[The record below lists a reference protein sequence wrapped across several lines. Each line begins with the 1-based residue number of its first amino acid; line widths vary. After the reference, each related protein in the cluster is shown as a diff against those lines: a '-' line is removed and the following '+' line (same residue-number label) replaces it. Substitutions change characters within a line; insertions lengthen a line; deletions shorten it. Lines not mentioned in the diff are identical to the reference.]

1 MTDNK
6 KPALREIIFDDLY
19 EFLKIL
25 EDVKFDYKPDPEK
38 STEQVGMEAIKH
50 LLANFHTARAKVN
63 AFLGNLC
70 GLSGEE
76 FGKLPIKESGKVL
89 KSLIEA
95 LKEADFFGLSGLL
108 ERLKR

>member
-6 KPALREIIFDDLY
+6 KPVLREIVFDDLY

-25 EDVKFDYKPDPEK
+25 EDVKFDFTPDPNK
-38 STEQVGMEAIKH
+38 STEQTGIEAIKH
-50 LLANFHTARAKVN
+50 LIANFHTARAKTN

-76 FGKLPIKESGKVL
+76 FGKLPIKESSKVVKAL
-89 KSLIEA
+89 VEG
-95 LKEADFFGLSGLL
+95 LKEADFFGLSFLL